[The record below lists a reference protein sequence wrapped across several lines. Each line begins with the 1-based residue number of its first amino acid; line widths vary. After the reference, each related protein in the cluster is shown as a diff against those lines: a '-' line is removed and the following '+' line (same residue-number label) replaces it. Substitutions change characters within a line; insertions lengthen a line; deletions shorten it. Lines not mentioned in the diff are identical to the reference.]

1 MTQSPLNITESNIH
15 LVTGALV
22 DSSRGMRRRL
32 HRCNVLLDL
41 AWLIWSM
48 ASTMFTCCKHIW
60 HDDPHWPIF
69 LGTLAG
75 KPEHCWRG
83 MYYQIPPG
91 LVQILATCEQGINI
105 KRPIHRYSRTQQYQS
120 TWSTAVVMQPA
131 DLKAAET
138 KRIWILTIEYAY
150 TKGVLCIL
158 RLLSPGDF
166 ILCCRAVFGPRLL
179 VFQPSSPSGQHICSR
194 RVFSPQE
201 AKDSEYDA
209 GLLNKL
215 NIKCYGM

>member
-1 MTQSPLNITESNIH
+1 MTN
-15 LVTGALV
+15 TGARPAVGL
-22 DSSRGMRRRL
+22 STK
-32 HRCNVLLDL
+32 
-41 AWLIWSM
+41 M
-48 ASTMFTCCKHIW
+48 A
-60 HDDPHWPIF
+60 
-69 LGTLAG
+69 TLAG

-83 MYYQIPPG
+83 MYYQIPRG

-131 DLKAAET
+131 DLRAAET

-150 TKGVLCIL
+150 TKGVLCVL

-166 ILCCRAVFGPRLL
+166 ILCCRAVFGSRLL

-194 RVFSPQE
+194 RAFSPQE
-201 AKDSEYDA
+201 AEDSEDDA

-215 NIKCYGM
+215 NIKCYGMLQINSSDQGAKCWSPLMQDVVLTYMQVRNPDSHDNEYCT